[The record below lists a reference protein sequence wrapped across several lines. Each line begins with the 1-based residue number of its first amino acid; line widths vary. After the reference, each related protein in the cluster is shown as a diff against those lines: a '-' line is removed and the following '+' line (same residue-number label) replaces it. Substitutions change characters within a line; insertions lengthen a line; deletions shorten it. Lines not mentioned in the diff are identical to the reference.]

1 MAEDS
6 AHFLAKATERFGVPI
21 VAIGYVLAF
30 AVSVGDSV
38 SKLGWRVAS
47 GLACGVCVIWAIYV
61 WRARERS
68 ILDANRHVPRFG
80 LALRLG
86 AAAAALVSAIPVT
99 YQVWQ
104 NFSRRTFDVAAQTS
118 SRVPPFRIRVN
129 NNMPY
134 SVSLWPY
141 ADFYLSEPDTPGNH
155 GIVWTGRITFQATDG
170 DKLLAVQSGNY
181 KIFNGH
187 FLNEAALLPL
197 LARGD
202 LALDVTIRTGEGLV
216 KPHDLTFN
224 KDELA
229 TRWVLVTVDPALPD
243 QAAPAVTIK

>member
-6 AHFLAKATERFGVPI
+6 AHFLTRATERFGVPI
-21 VAIGYVLAF
+21 VAVGYVLAF
-30 AVSVGDSV
+30 AVSVGESV

-47 GLACGVCVIWAIYV
+47 GLVCGVCVIWTIYV
-61 WRARERS
+61 WRARAPS
-68 ILDANRHVPRFG
+68 ILDGHRHVPRFG
-80 LALRLG
+80 LSLRLG

-104 NFSRRTFDVAAQTS
+104 SYSGRTLDVAAQTS

-155 GIVWTGRITFQATDG
+155 RIVWTGRMTFQATDG

-187 FLNEAALLPL
+187 FLSETALLPL

-202 LALDVTIRTGEGLV
+202 LALDVTIRTGEGFV

-224 KDELA
+224 KDELT
-229 TRWVLVTVDPALPD
+229 TRWILVTVDPALPD
-243 QAAPAVTIK
+243 QAAPAVTVK